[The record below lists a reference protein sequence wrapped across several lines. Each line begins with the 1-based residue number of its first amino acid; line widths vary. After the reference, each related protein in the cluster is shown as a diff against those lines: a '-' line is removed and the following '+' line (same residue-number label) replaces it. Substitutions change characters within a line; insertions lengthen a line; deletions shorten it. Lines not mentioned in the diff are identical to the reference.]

1 MSYTATMKS
10 VDTEKA
16 LALLELE
23 AKPKGAYFIFPC
35 PKCPKEAVIKAYG
48 EKKNVWFC
56 PDCKA
61 KGNMVSLAMM
71 QRTLEYEEAI
81 HFLKE
86 KAVGFHGRKIENE
99 LKLTYPLEYHKKLE
113 EEGISEET
121 AVLLEIGKPKGKG
134 ILAGH
139 IAFTVFDEDGK
150 KVAYFGIHPETGKAK
165 SHSSFNPELY
175 LYRWNAVDPEHSV
188 FLTPDMFECV
198 RQVMG
203 GHQAVCNFGL
213 PYLSQT
219 HLKLLATCS
228 TVIFSPGISNEI
240 MIQSARN
247 LENPLCFLKDNNNGK

>member
-23 AKPKGAYFIFPC
+23 AKPKGAYFNFPC
-35 PKCPKEAVIKAYG
+35 PKCEKQAVIRAYG

-61 KGNMVSLAMM
+61 SGHIISLTMM
-71 QRTLEYEEAI
+71 QRTLKYEDAI
-81 HFLKE
+81 NFLKE
-86 KAVGFHGRKIENE
+86 KAIGFSGRKIENE
-99 LKLTYPLEYHKKLE
+99 LKLTYPLEYHKKLQ

-121 AVLLEIGKPKGKG
+121 AFLLEIGKPKGKG

-139 IAFTVFDEDGK
+139 IAFTVFDEEGK

-175 LYRWNAVDPEHSV
+175 LYRWNAVDQDQSV
-188 FLTPDMFECV
+188 FFTPDMFECV

-203 GHQAVCNFGL
+203 EHQAVCNFGL
-213 PYLSQT
+213 PYLSEE
-219 HLKLLATCS
+219 HIRFLSKCS
-228 TVIFSPGISNEI
+228 MVIFSPKISGEI
-240 MIQSARN
+240 MIQAAKN
-247 LENPLCFLKDNNNGK
+247 LENPLCFLKD